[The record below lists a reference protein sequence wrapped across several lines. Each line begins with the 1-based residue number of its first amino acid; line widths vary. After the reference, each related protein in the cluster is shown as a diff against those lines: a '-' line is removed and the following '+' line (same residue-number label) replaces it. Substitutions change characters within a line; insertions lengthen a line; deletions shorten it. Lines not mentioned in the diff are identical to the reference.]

1 MKIEKFNKKKSF
13 ADLIKFKAS
22 LLLQEKTTE
31 IEILIL
37 LDAKQLLIILFNYW
51 NNDFKNL
58 RMRSCLHPVKKFI
71 TQHTNL
77 ISTQNIY
84 EKTDKQLKGFYHWR
98 NHKKTFSNGKLS
110 DCLQQT

>member
-37 LDAKQLLIILFNYW
+37 LDAKQLLIILFNY
-51 NNDFKNL
+51 
-58 RMRSCLHPVKKFI
+58 
-71 TQHTNL
+71 
-77 ISTQNIY
+77 
-84 EKTDKQLKGFYHWR
+84 
-98 NHKKTFSNGKLS
+98 
-110 DCLQQT
+110 